1 MREPTREQIEKYLEK
16 NLYRVLDAIRYD
28 DVLIPDPKE
37 LPYKTRDALEVARTV
52 RYVALSKI
60 VGAAAHRY
68 YRRKVRSGIPHVF
81 HGQVKDYDQL
91 PLEVTNDRIIIL
103 YDLIRAMAHI
113 PIKAIVHAYYQRFG
127 GFEFVRTN
135 SLLGVALPSSRRR
148 ASGLSLRAQYVHS
161 IAHDLAME
169 GVAPSADNIL
179 EIIIAVEEAKTG
191 HDINHRTRKRWQDI
205 VTRQIYL
212 YNLMYPVRFRDEIR

>member
-1 MREPTREQIEKYLEK
+1 MKEPTKEQIEKYLEK
-16 NLYRVLDAIRYD
+16 NLYSVLNAIRSD
-28 DVLIPDPKE
+28 AVLVPDPKE

-68 YRRKVRSGIPHVF
+68 YRKRVRSGIPNVF
-81 HGQVKDYDQL
+81 HGQIPDYDQL
-91 PLEVTNDRIIIL
+91 ELEVTNDRIIIL

-135 SLLGVALPSSRRR
+135 SLLGVALPASAKR

-179 EIIIAVEEAKTG
+179 EIIIAVEESKTG
-191 HDINHRTRKRWQDI
+191 HDINHRTRKRWEDI
-205 VTRQIYL
+205 VTRQVYL
-212 YNLMYPVRFRDEIR
+212 YNLMYPVRFRDG

>member
-16 NLYRVLDAIRYD
+16 NLYSVLNAIRSD
-28 DVLIPDPKE
+28 ALLVPDPKE

-60 VGAAAHRY
+60 VGATAHRY
-68 YRRKVRSGIPHVF
+68 YRRRVRCGIPNVF
-81 HGQVKDYDQL
+81 HGQIPDHDQL
-91 PLEVTNDRIIIL
+91 PLEITNDRIIIL

-135 SLLGVALPSSRRR
+135 SLLGVALP
-148 ASGLSLRAQYVHS
+148 ASAKRVNSLSLRAQYVHS

-169 GVAPSADNIL
+169 GIPPTADNIL

-191 HDINHRTRKRWQDI
+191 HDINHRTRKRWEDI
-205 VTRQIYL
+205 VARQVYL
-212 YNLMYPVRFRDEIR
+212 YNFMYPVRFRDG

>member
-28 DVLIPDPKE
+28 AVLIPDPKE

-68 YRRKVRSGIPHVF
+68 YRKRVRSGIPDVF
-81 HGQVKDYDQL
+81 HGQVKDHDQ
-91 PLEVTNDRIIIL
+91 PTLEVTNDRIIIL
-103 YDLIRAMAHI
+103 HSLIREMAHI

-135 SLLGVALPSSRRR
+135 SLLGVALP
-148 ASGLSLRAQYVHS
+148 ASAKRVNSLSLRAQYVHS

-169 GVAPSADNIL
+169 GIPPTADNIL

-191 HDINHRTRKRWQDI
+191 HDINHRTRKRWEDI
-205 VTRQIYL
+205 VARQVYL
-212 YNLMYPVRFRDEIR
+212 YNLMYPVRFKDGSL

>member
-16 NLYRVLDAIRYD
+16 NLYSVLDAIRSD
-28 DVLIPDPKE
+28 AVLIPDPKE
-37 LPYKTRDALEVARTV
+37 LPYKAKDIIEVSKTV

-60 VGAAAHRY
+60 VGATAHRY
-68 YRRKVRSGIPHVF
+68 YRKRVRSGIPNVF
-81 HGQVKDYDQL
+81 HGQIPNHLQL

-135 SLLGVALPSSRRR
+135 SLLGVALPASAKR

-179 EIIIAVEEAKTG
+179 EIIIAVEESKTG
-191 HDINHRTRKRWQDI
+191 HDINHRTRKRWEDI
-205 VTRQIYL
+205 VTRQVYL
-212 YNLMYPVRFRDEIR
+212 YNLMYPVRFRDG